1 MGDPFMDTFGNM
13 LTFRNQHAEQEYLHT
28 VKEIEDIIHSRNG
41 NPRTSKV
48 LQYTDALRK
57 YHSNM
62 KLHGATKEQLNAFY
76 KDALNELYPLAAK
89 VRIGISLT

>member
-1 MGDPFMDTFGNM
+1 MSDPYSEVFGSM
-13 LTFRNQHAEQEYLHT
+13 LEFRKQHAEQKYLYT
-28 VKEIEDIIHSRNG
+28 VREIEDIIHSRNG

-89 VRIGISLT
+89 VRMGISLT